1 MTFSIIDN
9 KIAEYKDLISKCNA
23 FNRSLNSTVKDYY
36 NIKDIK
42 EYPTYEEF
50 VKISL
55 KQNDRLDEIASRTE
69 VFGEDSEA
77 LSYLLFEANV
87 EKIVENDF
95 DLNKIHEL
103 KIPVVT

>member
-1 MTFSIIDN
+1 MAQVENIPFTWIDG
-9 KIAEYKDLISKCNA
+9 Y
-23 FNRSLNSTVKDYY
+23 TY

-42 EYPTYEEF
+42 EYPTYDEF
-50 VKISL
+50 VKIGL

-95 DLNKIHEL
+95 DLNKLHEL
-103 KIPVVT
+103 RIPVVT

>member
-1 MTFSIIDN
+1 MWMAQVDNVPFSWLDG
-9 KIAEYKDLISKCNA
+9 Y
-23 FNRSLNSTVKDYY
+23 TY
-36 NIKDIK
+36 NIKDMK
-42 EYPTYEEF
+42 EYPSYDEF
-50 VKISL
+50 VSISL

-95 DLNKIHEL
+95 DLNKLHE
-103 KIPVVT
+103 IRVPVVT